1 MRVKSID
8 FCFPDRILAYPI
20 TGFHTVVDF
29 RTALRRQPL
38 LLLLATAIS
47 VAAPAGLS
55 AQNFNEELK
64 MEAGFWMGGS
74 FPVPGTVADDILDSD
89 LGAGAFYRMYWPDPF
104 LLEFGFSY
112 ASYKS
117 LSTDRLLTVPVYGAF
132 VYPLPW
138 IQRFSVMLK
147 LGGGASYLEIR
158 PANRNGWDP
167 MLYGGFEFSIL
178 AARRFRVGLRI
189 DGYYIYDSFRSE
201 PEELTY
207 LRYMQGS
214 FDDRFYKTKEFK
226 EYDPAFYNFGL
237 MVSFIF

>member
-1 MRVKSID
+1 M
-8 FCFPDRILAYPI
+8 
-20 TGFHTVVDF
+20 VDF
-29 RTALRRQPL
+29 RTALLRQPL